1 MQQSCQVLHGISI
14 EKLKGVSKLPEISL
28 DSTPLV
34 AITGTNG
41 SGKSTI
47 LHALA
52 CVYGPPLGSD
62 RPGFKFP
69 QFFLPTTN
77 STWQGSS
84 FAVTYSYRF
93 GASQVDRAPMVFGK
107 ANDRWTPR
115 YERRPQREV
124 YYIGIDTCVP
134 SIERE
139 RSTSFLELTP
149 SPLSDDVV
157 PEILEAASK
166 VLNRPYS
173 SLSVHAGRNRRFR
186 GVEYGGINYSSLSM
200 GAGEQRVFEILDRVY
215 RADKYSLILVD
226 EIDLLMHEDALR
238 RLITVI
244 NERAS
249 SKNLQVIFTTH
260 RESLLSRDDVTV
272 HHVFPANGLTMTL
285 PATHPDVWKR
295 LTGDPKRSLEI
306 FVEDDLAQAVVNK
319 VCADMGLRRHVETII
334 VGAASNL
341 FTLAGGLAL
350 RGESLQEKLMVI
362 DGDVYRSEA
371 ERVREVNRVVT
382 GHGARVERVR
392 GQVLAAIKMFS
403 LPPGSAPEGFIH
415 AMLLNQSPA
424 SEICR
429 MAAEISVPMD
439 GHGFV
444 DQIVAAMGEI
454 RAVALSKIVDE
465 ASKSLSWSG
474 YVSPVSSWIRDRASA
489 LGLMDAEQ
497 MTRVSH
503 VVSPVVIRLPSNPAP
518 LIPGD

>member
-1 MQQSCQVLHGISI
+1 
-14 EKLKGVSKLPEISL
+14 
-28 DSTPLV
+28 
-34 AITGTNG
+34 
-41 SGKSTI
+41 
-47 LHALA
+47 
-52 CVYGPPLGSD
+52 
-62 RPGFKFP
+62 
-69 QFFLPTTN
+69 
-77 STWQGSS
+77 
-84 FAVTYSYRF
+84 
-93 GASQVDRAPMVFGK
+93 
-107 ANDRWTPR
+107 
-115 YERRPQREV
+115 
-124 YYIGIDTCVP
+124 
-134 SIERE
+134 
-139 RSTSFLELTP
+139 
-149 SPLSDDVV
+149 
-157 PEILEAASK
+157 
-166 VLNRPYS
+166 
-173 SLSVHAGRNRRFR
+173 
-186 GVEYGGINYSSLSM
+186 
-200 GAGEQRVFEILDRVY
+200 
-215 RADKYSLILVD
+215 
-226 EIDLLMHEDALR
+226 
-238 RLITVI
+238 
-244 NERAS
+244 
-249 SKNLQVIFTTH
+249 
-260 RESLLSRDDVTV
+260 
-272 HHVFPANGLTMTL
+272 
-285 PATHPDVWKR
+285 
-295 LTGDPKRSLEI
+295 
-306 FVEDDLAQAVVNK
+306 
-319 VCADMGLRRHVETII
+319 
-334 VGAASNL
+334 
-341 FTLAGGLAL
+341 
-350 RGESLQEKLMVI
+350 MVI